1 MTIVRKPLLI
11 LCLPL
16 AFIFLGGCE
25 TTKQD
30 VGSLV
35 GLVVGAAVGA
45 AIGTDLGIGDA
56 AGTVVGGFAGSIIGN
71 SIGQK
76 LDEEDRLKAAQAT
89 AASLTMPKG
98 ETVEWESTKNK
109 GVRGQAT
116 PVSKPVQKAG
126 NICRNV
132 REIVVIDGE
141 ETSENTEYCKSGD
154 SGKWRLSS

>member
-1 MTIVRKPLLI
+1 MTIVRRPTLF

-16 AFIFLGGCE
+16 ALILLGGCE

-30 VGSLV
+30 IGTVVGF
-35 GLVVGAAVGA
+35 VVGATVGA

-56 AGTVVGGFAGSIIGN
+56 AGTVVGGFAGSILGN
-71 SIGQK
+71 SLGQK
-76 LDEEDRLKAAQAT
+76 LDEADRLKAARAT

-116 PVSKPVQKAG
+116 PVSNSVQRAG

-132 REIVVIDGE
+132 KEIVVIDGE
-141 ETSENTEYCKSGD
+141 ETSEMTEYCKSGD